1 MNARPLPASPRLR
14 PMQATDLDAV
24 LAIEARAYSWPW
36 TRGNFADS
44 LAAGYLMELL
54 LDQRGEL
61 LGYHVAMAG
70 VGELHLLNLT
80 VAPEHQRQGH
90 ARVLLDVL
98 EQRCRERSLAM
109 LWLEVR
115 AGNARAR
122 HVYRQRGFVE
132 VGLRRR
138 YYPAVQGQREDAVV
152 MKLQLPGLG
161 TTTGAASGGTPP

>member
-161 TTTGAASGGTPP
+161 SAADAGSGGTPA